1 MKLSAIKNRKGVTSI
16 SALALIG
23 VISIGQSGA
32 FIASADVVSDVT
44 TITSVECLATSEY
57 LVTVRGNFP
66 TPLTEVAVNYANLD
80 RPLWTQ
86 TATTI
91 SARVPALGAKPYIVL
106 LQYGNISFATA
117 DVVCAGVA
125 VAPAEETTED
135 GGLLPDTGS
144 NNYNS
149 LVAGLGL
156 ALVGVTGLLRRK
168 SVNL

>member
-1 MKLSAIKNRKGVTSI
+1 MKLSAIKNRKGITSI

-44 TITSVECLATSEY
+44 TVTSTECTSTPNH
-57 LVTVRGNFP
+57 LIVLTGNFP
-66 TPLTEVAVNYANLD
+66 SPVTEVAVDYQFVDQA
-80 RPLWTQ
+80 LWTQ
-86 TATTI
+86 TPTKI
-91 SARVPALGAKPYIVL
+91 SVRIPAGNSAPSMVL
-106 LQYGNISFATA
+106 FMYGTGQFETLS
-117 DVVCAGVA
+117 VSCAGLGG
-125 VAPAEETTED
+125 PNTDTTED

-168 SVNL
+168 SVKL